1 MIKNPT
7 EKMRTNTTDLFQGIK
22 TKIDFNPHARD
33 EYEKRVVSQ
42 DRLLDIGGR
51 NSYSV
56 SRQRI
61 DLLNR
66 NPNNIIVSTDVIAD
80 YQPDLIDDIC
90 NTKIEPNSFSGIY
103 CNAVLEHV
111 QEYWKAID
119 NIYNI
124 LEDKGEAF
132 FYVPFFWS
140 FHDQMDYHR
149 FTFTEVARMLGK
161 FSEIKILCPGDA
173 QGFGFVFW
181 YILTI
186 SNISK
191 FPKIGEFLSKITN
204 FLLKIYLL
212 IIYNINKRKIKEKYD
227 NISWKEYCFY
237 YIFLYINH
245 GFCAWV
251 KK

>member
-1 MIKNPT
+1 MKKNLT
-7 EKMRTNTTDLFQGIK
+7 EQMRTNTTDLFQGIK
-22 TKIDFNPHARD
+22 TKIDFNPYARD

-51 NSYSV
+51 NSYSL

-61 DLLNR
+61 DLLNQ
-66 NPNNIIVSTDVIAD
+66 NPNNTIVSTDVIAD
-80 YQPDLIDDIC
+80 YKPDLIDDIC

-111 QEYWKAID
+111 QEYWKAIE

-124 LEDKGEAF
+124 LEEKGEAL
-132 FYVPFFWS
+132 FYIPFFWS

-149 FTFTEVARMLGK
+149 FTFTEIARMLGK
-161 FSEIKILCPGDA
+161 FSEIKIFCPGDA

-181 YILTI
+181 YIITI
-186 SNISK
+186 TNISK
-191 FPKIGEFLSKITN
+191 FPKLAEFLSKTTN
-204 FLLKIYLL
+204 FFLKIYLF
-212 IIYNINKRKIKEKYD
+212 IVYNINSKNIKNKYN
-227 NISWKEYCFY
+227 NISWEEYCFY
-237 YIFLYINH
+237 YTFLYINH